1 MNKEILMKKNVVFI
15 ICVLVMAVLLSV
27 GSFATEDPPVASD
40 TKDGIL
46 ASLYLSPVIDSEVI
60 ATVEVTAGED
70 AVNVSN
76 ISVEL
81 IIPDDFT
88 LSPGDAVIP
97 LTIGVGES
105 RYAEYTLT
113 SIFAAETVGSTP
125 VTEEPE
131 AKGCGA
137 IVSGAAV
144 IFALLTSVFFVIK
157 NPKRGAAFAFACLMI
172 LPLALS
178 ANAVTT
184 ERKIVLKASFDYDE
198 KECPITAVVTY
209 DHNFTENK
217 MAGTNGM
224 EQFDITYYYGPQ
236 GQDLCNEEYI
246 KKIAECGFTSI
257 PVEGYDP
264 TINKTA
270 LEYLRKYGMTCSGLK
285 DNRLIHAQTLTS
297 QAEIDAL
304 VTETVNDYKD
314 YLDVIKE
321 WWIRDEPCATDFP
334 ALARVVDALRRID
347 PEREVMINLFPTY
360 ANEKQLGT
368 KTYQEHLDQFIE
380 TVKPPYLSY
389 DHYHFQKTAT
399 RKGFFE
405 NIEIIRDTAIA
416 NEIDPMLII
425 LLTEHMSYA
434 DLTKY
439 QIEWEVNMCLTY
451 GMKRISYFTYWLGAE
466 LLAEGWS
473 NACMDTTGKVY
484 QHYYDVQ
491 EINKWLLPLGNEL
504 FDKTST
510 AVFHTR
516 AKGGGSLEKGC
527 EYYSSYGD
535 LGEINTSASVV
546 IGFFDDGSFMIT
558 NRMYN
563 DTESARNTV
572 EFLDIASG
580 LEYFDT
586 ASASWK
592 NAETEGLTA
601 RNENGNLTVKLEP
614 GEGILFR
621 VVGK

>member
-1 MNKEILMKKNVVFI
+1 MKKNIIFI
-15 ICVLVMAVLLSV
+15 ACALVLSLALLLCA
-27 GSFATEDPPVASD
+27 FATEESAPVARD
-40 TKDGIL
+40 TKDGIT
-46 ASLYLSPVIDSEVI
+46 AELYLLPGSGSEVSVSVSV
-60 ATVEVTAGED
+60 ALAENTVNISD
-70 AVNVSN
+70 

-81 IIPDDFT
+81 TIPDAFLLD
-88 LSPGDAVIP
+88 SGEP
-97 LTIGVGES
+97 LTKLNVSSGDSETLYYMLMSRDAIG
-105 RYAEYTLT
+105 
-113 SIFAAETVGSTP
+113 TVGSTP
-125 VTEEPE
+125 ATEKAEE
-131 AKGCGA
+131 KGCGA

-144 IFALLTSVFFVIK
+144 LFALLISAFFVIK
-157 NPKRGAAFAFACLMI
+157 DPKRGASFVFACLMI

-184 ERKIVLKASFDYDE
+184 ERKILLEGKFELDGEEHPVAAL
-198 KECPITAVVTY
+198 ITY
-209 DHNFTENK
+209 DHSFTEQK
-217 MAGTNGM
+217 TAGTNGM
-224 EQFDITYYYGPQ
+224 EKFEITYYYGPQ

-264 TINKTA
+264 TVNKTA
-270 LEYLRKYGMTCSGLK
+270 LGYLRKYGLTCSGLK

-297 QAEIDAL
+297 QADIDAL

-314 YLDVIKE
+314 YFDVIKE

-360 ANEKQLGT
+360 ANSTQLGT
-368 KTYQEHLDQFIE
+368 KTYQEHLDKFIE
-380 TVKPPYLSY
+380 TVKPPYISY
-389 DHYHFQKTAT
+389 DHYHFRKTGT

-473 NACMDTTGKVY
+473 NACMDTTGKIY
-484 QHYYDVQ
+484 PHYYDVQ
-491 EINKWLLPLGNEL
+491 EINKWLLPLGAEL

-516 AKGGGSLEKGC
+516 SKGGGSLEAGC
-527 EYYSSYGD
+527 ETYRSYGD
-535 LGEINTSASVV
+535 LGEVDSDSSAV

-558 NRMYN
+558 NRMYA
-563 DTESARNTV
+563 DTENARNTLRFTDV
-572 EFLDIASG
+572 ASG

-586 ASASWK
+586 ATSSWK
-592 NAETEGLTA
+592 DAEADGVAVRDESGVLCHTF
-601 RNENGNLTVKLEP
+601 EP
-614 GEGILFR
+614 GEGMLFR
-621 VVGK
+621 VKGK

>member
-1 MNKEILMKKNVVFI
+1 M
-15 ICVLVMAVLLSV
+15 LSIAL
-27 GSFATEDPPVASD
+27 SLCAFATEDSAPTDSD
-40 TKDGIL
+40 TKDGIT
-46 ASLYLSPVIDSEVI
+46 AELYILPGSGSEVSVSVSVALAEEAVNI
-60 ATVEVTAGED
+60 SNLSLELTIPDLFDISSGEALTKPDLAAGE
-70 AVNVSN
+70 SK
-76 ISVEL
+76 IL
-81 IIPDDFT
+81 
-88 LSPGDAVIP
+88 
-97 LTIGVGES
+97 
-105 RYAEYTLT
+105 YYTLVNRN
-113 SIFAAETVGSTP
+113 SVETVGSTP
-125 VTEEPE
+125 ATEELE
-131 AKGCGA
+131 SKGCGA
-137 IVSGAAV
+137 VVASTAAL
-144 IFALLTSVFFVIK
+144 FALLMSVFFIMK
-157 NPKRGAAFAFACLMI
+157 NPKRGAAFVFACLMI
-172 LPLALS
+172 LPMAFS
-178 ANAVTT
+178 AGAVTT
-184 ERKIVLKASFDYDE
+184 ERKIMLEGEFEIDGTEYPV
-198 KECPITAVVTY
+198 AVMITY
-209 DHNFTENK
+209 DHSFTEQK
-217 MAGTNGM
+217 TAGTNGM
-224 EQFDITYYYGPQ
+224 EKFEITYYYGPQ

-516 AKGGGSLEKGC
+516 SKGGGSLEKGC

-563 DTESARNTV
+563 DTASARNTV

-621 VVGK
+621 VIEK

>member
-1 MNKEILMKKNVVFI
+1 MNKERVMKKNVIFI

-46 ASLYLSPVIDSEVI
+46 ASLYLSPVIDSEVT

-88 LSPGDAVIP
+88 LSHGDAVIP
-97 LTIGVGES
+97 LTIGIGES
-105 RYAEYTLT
+105 GYAEYTLT

-144 IFALLTSVFFVIK
+144 IFALLTSAFFVIK

-178 ANAVTT
+178 ANAATT
-184 ERKIVLKASFDYDE
+184 ERKIVLKASFVYDE
-198 KECPITAVVTY
+198 KKCPITAVVTY

-217 MAGTNGM
+217 TAGTNGM

-270 LEYLRKYGMTCSGLK
+270 LGLLRKYGLTCSGLK

-297 QAEIDAL
+297 QPEIDAL
-304 VTETVNDYKD
+304 VYETVDDYKD
-314 YLDVIKE
+314 YFDVIKE

-347 PEREVMINLFPTY
+347 PGREVMINLFPTY
-360 ANEKQLGT
+360 ANSTQLGT
-368 KTYQEHLDQFIE
+368 KTYQEHLDQYIA
-380 TVKPPYLSY
+380 TVKPDYISY
-389 DHYHFQKTAT
+389 DHYHFQKNTT

-425 LLTEHMSYA
+425 LLTEHMGYA

-451 GMKRISYFTYWLGAE
+451 GMKRVSYFTFWLCQS
-466 LLAEGWS
+466 LLNQGWS
-473 NACMDTTGKVY
+473 DACMDTTGKIY
-484 QHYYDVQ
+484 PHYYDVQ

-516 AKGGGSLEKGC
+516 SKGGGSLENGC
-527 EYYSSYGD
+527 EYYTSYGN
-535 LGEINTSASVV
+535 LGEIDTSAAVV
-546 IGFFDDGSFMIT
+546 IGFFDDESFMIT
-558 NRMYN
+558 NRMFN
-563 DTESARNTV
+563 DTANSRNTV
-572 EFLDIASG
+572 EFLDVASG

-586 ASASWK
+586 VTSSWK
-592 NAETEGLTA
+592 DAEADGIAA
-601 RNENGNLTVKLEP
+601 RNENGNLTVTLEP

-621 VVGK
+621 VIGK

>member
-1 MNKEILMKKNVVFI
+1 MNKEIAMKKNVVFI
-15 ICVLVMAVLLSV
+15 ALLLILSLALSFCV
-27 GSFATEDPPVASD
+27 VAADDGVISK
-40 TKDGIL
+40 TKDGL
-46 ASLYLSPVIDSEVI
+46 TANMTLV
-60 ATVEVTAGED
+60 VENE
-70 AVNVSN
+70 NVQLD
-76 ISVEL
+76 VEL
-81 IIPDDFT
+81 INESGTDVWNVGVKLELPDGFKHSMDGVNRPVDFDLTIDERKT
-88 LSPGDAVIP
+88 LSYSIVN
-97 LTIGVGES
+97 
-105 RYAEYTLT
+105 TLALPETEAQT
-113 SIFAAETVGSTP
+113 S
-125 VTEEPE
+125 TEVSE
-131 AKGCGA
+131 KSGCGTV
-137 IVSGAAV
+137 ISGTAV
-144 IFALLTSVFFVIK
+144 IFLFICSAFFIIK
-157 NPKRGAAFAFACLMI
+157 NPKRGAACLLACLMI
-172 LPLALS
+172 VPLTLPTG
-178 ANAVTT
+178 AVTT
-184 ERKIVLKASFDYDE
+184 DRKIELESIVNYDGKEYPIKVTVSYEFTFRE
-198 KECPITAVVTY
+198 KSGVDT
-209 DHNFTENK
+209 K
-217 MAGTNGM
+217 GM

-264 TINKTA
+264 NINKTA
-270 LEYLRKYGMTCSGLK
+270 LGLLRKYGLTCSGLK

-297 QAEIDAL
+297 QAEVDAI
-304 VTETVNDYKD
+304 VYETVDDYKD

-360 ANEKQLGT
+360 ANTTQLGT
-368 KTYQEHLDQFIE
+368 KTYQEHLDQYIA
-380 TVKPPYLSY
+380 TVKPDYISY
-389 DHYHFQKTAT
+389 DHYHFQKTST

-405 NIEIIRDTAIA
+405 NIEIVRDTAIA

-425 LLTEHMSYA
+425 LLTEHMGYA

-504 FDKTST
+504 FDKNST

-516 AKGGGSLEKGC
+516 SKGGGSLEAGC
-527 EYYSSYGD
+527 EYYTSYGN
-535 LGEINTSASVV
+535 LGEINTSAAVV
-546 IGFFDDGSFMIT
+546 IGFFNDESFMIT
-558 NRMYN
+558 NRMFN
-563 DTESARNTV
+563 DTASARNTV
-572 EFLDIASG
+572 EFLDVASG

-586 ASASWK
+586 VTSSWK
-592 NAETEGLTA
+592 DAEADGIAA
-601 RNENGNLTVKLEP
+601 RNENGNLTVTLEP